1 MKKRLT
7 WGRYAA
13 RRILDKKFHIKPRA
27 DRYAGRQMS
36 DIDTASDKIKEY
48 LKSGKAFMAGRLG
61 LFETAVMRMYE
72 FEIKKKYA
80 LTMENL
86 YNCAGFFPN
95 DITLGNRFN
104 EVMQD
109 ALSQTDVYARNE
121 QFLEDYFISKCLPE
135 ESCIGRTF
143 GVFDVFD
150 LKDSWS
156 SALAGK
162 KVLVVSP
169 FTESISSQYEKREK
183 LFAGTDILPAF
194 ELKTY
199 KSLLTVGDLKD
210 DRFDNWFEALD
221 HMKREILAID
231 FDVALLGCGAY
242 GFPLA
247 AEIKR
252 SGRQAI
258 HMGGVL
264 QILFGVMGRRWDGS
278 RFGGLDKMPE
288 GLKKYYNDAWIYP
301 LEGKPKEAG
310 KVEYGPYW
318 N

>member
-1 MKKRLT
+1 MKKRLV
-7 WGRYAA
+7 WGSYAA
-13 RRILDKKFHIKPRA
+13 RRILDEKLHIKTGKGKC
-27 DRYAGRQMS
+27 AGRVVL
-36 DIDTASDKIKEY
+36 DADEASDRIRDHLNSKEP
-48 LKSGKAFMAGRLG
+48 FMAGRLG

-72 FEIKKKYA
+72 FEISKKYA
-80 LTMENL
+80 LTMDNL

-95 DITLGNRFN
+95 DINLGGRFN
-104 EVMQD
+104 EVMKD
-109 ALSQTDVYARNE
+109 ALKQTDVFARNT
-121 QFLEDYFISKCLPE
+121 QFLEDYFIAKYLPGD
-135 ESCIGRTF
+135 SSICRNF

-150 LKDSWS
+150 LKDPWS
-156 SALAGK
+156 SALAGR

-169 FTESISSQYEKREK
+169 FTESISAQYARREL
-183 LFAGTDILPAF
+183 LFKGTDILPEF

-199 KSLLTVGDLKD
+199 RSLLTVGDLRD
-210 DRFDNWFEALD
+210 DRFSDWFEALD
-221 HMKREILAID
+221 HMKREILEMD

-247 AEIKR
+247 AEIKK

-264 QILFGVMGRRWDGS
+264 QILFGVMGKRWDGS
-278 RFGGLDKMPE
+278 RFGGIDKMPE
-288 GLKKYYNDAWIYP
+288 GLKRYYNDAWIYP